1 MYDDVLIPTDGSDP
15 AERAAR
21 YGVAL
26 ADSYG
31 AAIHAVSVVDERD
44 FSAGILD
51 GEDLIREGQ
60 ESADEEATRAV
71 EFVGNLAPEAAV
83 TTHVEIGVP
92 AAAILEYV
100 SRAGIDAVV
109 MGTHGRTGIERF
121 VIGSVTERVVRLAD
135 VPVLSVR
142 PTEITPTWPP
152 VDRVLFPTDG
162 SDAAASALPYAIDLA
177 ERFGAVLEVLYVIDE
192 RTKSSYYN
200 IQTALEDVTGG
211 LQTAAERA
219 TDRVEEEATERG
231 VTVETTIVGGL
242 PSETICERA
251 EDPGADIVVMA
262 THGRTGLGH
271 ALLGSVTERVVRNSP
286 TPVLTTPVS
295 DRETGQGD

>member
-60 ESADEEATRAV
+60 ESAEEEATRAV

-83 TTHVEIGVP
+83 RTHVEIGVP

-109 MGTHGRTGIERF
+109 MGTHGRTGLDHYL
-121 VIGSVTERVVRLAD
+121 IGSVTEKVVRRSPA
-135 VPVLSVR
+135 PVLSVR
-142 PTEITPTWPP
+142 L
-152 VDRVLFPTDG
+152 DD
-162 SDAAASALPYAIDLA
+162 D
-177 ERFGAVLEVLYVIDE
+177 
-192 RTKSSYYN
+192 
-200 IQTALEDVTGG
+200 
-211 LQTAAERA
+211 
-219 TDRVEEEATERG
+219 
-231 VTVETTIVGGL
+231 
-242 PSETICERA
+242 
-251 EDPGADIVVMA
+251 
-262 THGRTGLGH
+262 
-271 ALLGSVTERVVRNSP
+271 
-286 TPVLTTPVS
+286 
-295 DRETGQGD
+295 